1 MKYPKYGAW
10 CKQNVIETV
19 RGQKIKETKKCLEK
33 LIFNSDSELYE
44 NGVFDYDVPGILW
57 IINGEPE
64 NLKNSLFS
72 AVQHE
77 FDEKYFQIAQI
88 INPQMDMKAI
98 RNDGGDSLKMLFAT
112 LENIT
117 MDELKCAV
125 MYAFDCGTEEWK
137 YEAILRIRREEWFIT
152 TRDNK
157 KNTDKKA
164 FPVYNQKLAGFLMMS
179 GYRLM
184 GIEEN
189 TKYKGKNVFYFME
202 SVNIRKSIQAYFGNS
217 R

>member
-1 MKYPKYGAW
+1 MKYPKYGVW
-10 CKQNVIETV
+10 CKQNVIEIV
-19 RGQKIKETKKCLEK
+19 RGQKIKETKKCLEE

-57 IINGEPE
+57 IINGDPE

-77 FDEKYFQIAQI
+77 FDEKYFQMAQK

-125 MYAFDCGTEEWK
+125 MYAFDCGTEK
-137 YEAILRIRREEWFIT
+137 EE
-152 TRDNK
+152 
-157 KNTDKKA
+157 
-164 FPVYNQKLAGFLMMS
+164 Y
-179 GYRLM
+179 
-184 GIEEN
+184 
-189 TKYKGKNVFYFME
+189 
-202 SVNIRKSIQAYFGNS
+202 
-217 R
+217 

>member
-77 FDEKYFQIAQI
+77 FDEK
-88 INPQMDMKAI
+88 
-98 RNDGGDSLKMLFAT
+98 
-112 LENIT
+112 
-117 MDELKCAV
+117 
-125 MYAFDCGTEEWK
+125 
-137 YEAILRIRREEWFIT
+137 
-152 TRDNK
+152 
-157 KNTDKKA
+157 
-164 FPVYNQKLAGFLMMS
+164 
-179 GYRLM
+179 
-184 GIEEN
+184 
-189 TKYKGKNVFYFME
+189 
-202 SVNIRKSIQAYFGNS
+202 
-217 R
+217 

>member
-1 MKYPKYGAW
+1 MKYPKYGVW

-19 RGQKIKETKKCLEK
+19 RGQKIKETKKCLEE

-57 IINGEPE
+57 IINGDLE

-77 FDEKYFQIAQI
+77 FDEKYFQMAQK

-117 MDELKCAV
+117 MVELKCAV
-125 MYAFDCGTEEWK
+125 MYAYDCGTEK
-137 YEAILRIRREEWFIT
+137 EE
-152 TRDNK
+152 
-157 KNTDKKA
+157 
-164 FPVYNQKLAGFLMMS
+164 Y
-179 GYRLM
+179 
-184 GIEEN
+184 
-189 TKYKGKNVFYFME
+189 
-202 SVNIRKSIQAYFGNS
+202 
-217 R
+217 